1 MDTQCFYTVVCGGS
15 MLVKVAQMFED
26 GGRPLAR
33 NRAVTHMPVHV
44 GKLSMCDQYDQQFRR
59 SVCSAYLRRTI
70 DGRDVLPPLR
80 DAVVRWLGDGT
91 VTISG
96 IETGALSGKCFAQS
110 WLAQLIFDEAE

>member
-1 MDTQCFYTVVCGGS
+1 

-33 NRAVTHMPVHV
+33 NRAVTQMPVHV
-44 GKLSMCDQYDQQFRR
+44 GKLSMCDQHDKQFRR
-59 SVCSAYLRRTI
+59 SVSTAYLRRTD

-80 DAVVRWLGDGT
+80 DAVVRWMGDGT

-96 IETGALSGKCFAQS
+96 IETDERSGKCVAQS
-110 WLAQLIFDEAE
+110 WLAQIIFDQDD